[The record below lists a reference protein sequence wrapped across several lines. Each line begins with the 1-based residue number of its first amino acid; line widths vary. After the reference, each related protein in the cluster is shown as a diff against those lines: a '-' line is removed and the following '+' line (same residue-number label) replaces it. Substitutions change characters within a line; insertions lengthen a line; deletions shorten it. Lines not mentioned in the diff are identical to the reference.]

1 MRLGD
6 ESLELAAGDI
16 AAVPP
21 GIVHTFSNAIDAP
34 TQFLDI
40 HAPGGF
46 EDYFRDIAA
55 AVAGG
60 PPEPEKMAEIA
71 SRYDMRLA

>member
-21 GIVHTFSNAIDAP
+21 GIVHTFSNAIDTP
-34 TQFLDI
+34 TRFLDI

-60 PPEPEKMAEIA
+60 PPEPAKMAEIA